1 VNDELRELITLE
13 DYLNRL
19 LRRFQRRIIAS
30 GGTIPDDGNICG
42 LSKAEA
48 VAEIEEESAQ
58 ASTNPLPSSDAEL
71 EEVAWLERHIGQV
84 TPTSQPQVSVSST
97 VTVASKVKKSAK
109 SR

>member
-1 VNDELRELITLE
+1 MNDELRELITLE

-58 ASTNPLPSSDAEL
+58 ASANPLPSTAAEL
-71 EEVAWLERHIGQV
+71 EEVEWLERHIGQV
-84 TPTSQPQVSVSST
+84 NPSHPQVSVSST
-97 VTVASKVKKSAK
+97 VTAASKVEKSAK